1 MAAELGS
8 RVFKLERLGHKLAT
22 PEGTPSIFLPK
33 YYSNCTLGCNAI
45 SFARILFTSHPAF
58 LRHAEYHLHK

>member
-33 YYSNCTLGCNAI
+33 YIPTS
-45 SFARILFTSHPAF
+45 RIL
-58 LRHAEYHLHK
+58 LVQ

>member
-22 PEGTPSIFLPK
+22 PEGTPSISLPK
-33 YYSNCTLGCNAI
+33 YLPVTSGRFLLKTL
-45 SFARILFTSHPAF
+45 S
-58 LRHAEYHLHK
+58 